1 MVEFDDGDRGRIS
14 LSNIRLLPPGYQ
26 IHCGYI
32 FIKSKRKKKLTDKKT
47 RDIFN
52 HFTILLFRCGALP
65 STSVTRTPW
74 QKKLHAGEE
83 RLNYR
88 ESSQ

>member
-32 FIKSKRKKKLTDKKT
+32 FIRQNRPTEEKMTDKKNQ
-47 RDIFN
+47 RHI
-52 HFTILLFRCGALP
+52 
-65 STSVTRTPW
+65 
-74 QKKLHAGEE
+74 
-83 RLNYR
+83 
-88 ESSQ
+88 